1 MRNYVVI
8 VVFKSLFITT
18 SGGGKLE
25 TCTKLDINYSSTFGT
40 FCDDLADFLRNYVSM
55 SCSQTHGT
63 HLPQLHPRCVILRSL
78 EIISNDNP
86 YFMQSPINLSRKH

>member
-40 FCDDLADFLRNYVSM
+40 FCPDLVDFLRNYVSM
-55 SCSQTHGT
+55 SC
-63 HLPQLHPRCVILRSL
+63 
-78 EIISNDNP
+78 
-86 YFMQSPINLSRKH
+86 

>member
-1 MRNYVVI
+1 MI

-40 FCDDLADFLRNYVSM
+40 FCDDLVDFLRNYVSM
-55 SCSQTHGT
+55 SCLVDKNKEHTCFNYT
-63 HLPQLHPRCVILRSL
+63 LDV
-78 EIISNDNP
+78 
-86 YFMQSPINLSRKH
+86 